1 MNNELI
7 SVMMSTY
14 NETAKELAQ
23 SVDSILNQTYQ
34 NIEFII
40 VNDNPANIELDG
52 YLKNIKD
59 SRVILVKNEVNLGLV
74 KSLNKALSFAKGEY
88 VARMDADDISM
99 PDRLEKE
106 ISHLKTNCLDIVG
119 TDIQLIDDNDVV
131 IKERMRFPATD
142 TLARKYINY
151 GNCMAH
157 PTWLVKKE
165 VYEKLGGYRDVKS
178 CEDYDF
184 LIRLL
189 FSTNF
194 KVGNIS
200 QIGLKYRIRNSG
212 VSKSSEARQFVLR
225 SFIAKNKEHIK
236 DISQERIDEYLASNV
251 FKKEVSLYEKYKAD
265 KEKAKQDRNI
275 DSVFHV
281 LTNKYF
287 YIIQIE
293 KYYLKKRD
301 KDK

>member
-106 ISHLKTNCLDIVG
+106 ISHLKTNGLDIVG

-142 TLARKYINY
+142 MLARKYINY

-251 FKKEVSLYEKYKAD
+251 FKKEVSLYEKYKSD